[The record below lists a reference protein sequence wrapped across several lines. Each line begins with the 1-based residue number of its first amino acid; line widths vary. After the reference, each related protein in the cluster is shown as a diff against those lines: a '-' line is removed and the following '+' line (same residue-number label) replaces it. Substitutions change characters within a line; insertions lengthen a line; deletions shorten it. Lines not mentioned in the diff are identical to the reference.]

1 VDFLKKNLTS
11 GNAFL
16 LLTQARLFDEPQ
28 LADLCLDTI
37 DKHTTDAVQAE
48 GFVDIDLDTLCCVLQ
63 RDTLRITE
71 SKLFQVRSWPWTLCI
86 EDDRFSCTSFL
97 LTIFDTSFSSFPII
111 YHSHKRNIPPPPQK
125 NHSNES

>member
-1 VDFLKKNLTS
+1 MKKNLTS

-71 SKLFQVRSWPWTLCI
+71 SKLFQVSREPFDL
-86 EDDRFSCTSFL
+86 R
-97 LTIFDTSFSSFPII
+97 IF
-111 YHSHKRNIPPPPQK
+111 RV
-125 NHSNES
+125 